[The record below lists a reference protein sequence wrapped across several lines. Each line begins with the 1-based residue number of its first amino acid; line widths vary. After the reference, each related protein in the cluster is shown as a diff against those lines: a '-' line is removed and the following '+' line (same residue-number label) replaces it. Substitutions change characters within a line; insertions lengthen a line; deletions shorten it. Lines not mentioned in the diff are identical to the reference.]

1 MLSAA
6 IVNESFADD
15 CELNALSCTRRSA
28 AFSRPDQCARSR
40 RAVSLCRPEQAC
52 HALGACASL
61 ALVEPLPRQAPNRF
75 DIPSY
80 THQRVIDTPLR
91 PAIQVHVARL
101 NSVIAMRVLDG
112 LALRSPKAW
121 RLSSGGSPSWEWPSL
136 RCIVFPSMR
145 LWRPRNRTPAPR
157 TMSLLKWSSES
168 SYQIQQH
175 LKSRDHCISEDTIQR
190 QLRKLD
196 YSFQANIKGKGGLPM
211 LSAADNFAI
220 STRRPSACR
229 QRARR

>member
-1 MLSAA
+1 MHSPARGDRL
-6 IVNESFADD
+6 
-15 CELNALSCTRRSA
+15 RSA
-28 AFSRPDQCARSR
+28 DLYQCARSR

-157 TMSLLKWSSES
+157 TMSVLKWSSES

-175 LKSRDHCISEDTIQR
+175 LKSRDHCVSEDTIQR

-196 YSFQANIKGKGGLPM
+196 YSFQANIKNKGGLPM

-229 QRARR
+229 QRASR